1 MELKGKAYVRCK
13 EEMVKTMADVRCRVS
28 EGEGVLHEA
37 LGEGGG
43 EGVVGNSR
51 CRVWEE
57 QRVCDSKSK
66 ESVGERVVC
75 PGEGKEH

>member
-1 MELKGKAYVRCK
+1 MYGVRK
-13 EEMVKTMADVRCRVS
+13 EKVKTTADVRCRVG

-43 EGVVGNSR
+43 KGVVGNSR

-57 QRVCDSKSK
+57 QSVCDSKSK
-66 ESVGERVVC
+66 VSDGERVVY
-75 PGEGKEH
+75 PGEGKEQ